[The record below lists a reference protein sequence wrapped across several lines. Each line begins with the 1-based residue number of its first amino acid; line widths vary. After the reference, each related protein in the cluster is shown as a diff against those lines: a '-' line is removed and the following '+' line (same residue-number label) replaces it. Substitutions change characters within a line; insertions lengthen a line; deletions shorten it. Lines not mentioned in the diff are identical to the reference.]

1 MRRRASAVSA
11 AHPTAADITPYRPL
25 PAGSCINPRGTAV
38 GQLQHAACDL
48 EVTLT
53 SVLCAG
59 SMRAEFLAGG
69 RLKIVL
75 GWVRSHSFLWPPRPG
90 MVQAHALSSPLRC

>member
-1 MRRRASAVSA
+1 MPHTQPPPTLPRTGLSQPEHTQPHA
-11 AHPTAADITPYRPL
+11 AQPL
-25 PAGSCINPRGTAV
+25 

-59 SMRAEFLAGG
+59 STRAEFLAGG

-75 GWVRSHSFLWPPRPG
+75 GWVRFRSFLWPPRPG

>member
-1 MRRRASAVSA
+1 M
-11 AHPTAADITPYRPL
+11 
-25 PAGSCINPRGTAV
+25 

-53 SVLCAG
+53 SVLCVG
-59 SMRAEFLAGG
+59 STRLSMAADFLAGG

-75 GWVRSHSFLWPPRPG
+75 GWVRSHSFLWLSRPG